1 MTAEPSEQEAH
12 LPAHKRGALGAFN
25 TRYGWPILKDSV
37 TSWLRHEGMRL
48 AASLSLYI
56 LLSLVPLLILTTAMM
71 SSVFSRPVAQQAVV
85 TEFRSLV
92 GDEGAHA
99 IQTVITHA
107 KTPNTRGLA
116 PAIGIFVLLFAA
128 SSVFGELQSALNKIW
143 EVPSKA
149 RNGLLAIV
157 RSRLLSFGMVLAIG
171 FLSLASLLASAALA
185 VLGSYFTHAL
195 TAPAWLLS
203 TLSSLV
209 SLLGTTVLIAL
220 VLRYVP
226 DIHIRWR
233 DVWEG
238 ALASAAL
245 FTVGKSLIGLH
256 LGNAAVGSAYGA
268 AGSVVVVIVWVYY
281 SAMIFYFG
289 AEFTRAR
296 ARAARRLGALVG
308 TEQGL

>member
-1 MTAEPSEQEAH
+1 MTAERSEPEAH
-12 LPAHKRGALGAFN
+12 LPAHKRGALGALN

-37 TSWLRHEGMRL
+37 TCWLRHEGMRL

-107 KTPNTRGLA
+107 KTPSTHGLA

-143 EVPSKA
+143 EVPPKA
-149 RNGLLAIV
+149 GNGLLALV
-157 RSRLLSFGMVLAIG
+157 RSRLFSFGMVLAIG
-171 FLSLASLLASAALA
+171 FLSLASLLSSAAFA
-185 VLGSYFTHAL
+185 VFGNYFTHAL

-203 TLSSLV
+203 ALSSLV
-209 SLLGTTVLIAL
+209 SFVGTTALIAL

-226 DIHIRWR
+226 DVHIHWR

-238 ALASAAL
+238 ALATAAL

-268 AGSVVVVIVWVYY
+268 AGSMVLVIVWVYY
-281 SAMIFYFG
+281 SAMIFYLG
-289 AEFTRAR
+289 AEFARAR
-296 ARAARRLGALVG
+296 ARAAGHLGAAVG
-308 TEQGL
+308 TARGP

>member
-1 MTAEPSEQEAH
+1 M
-12 LPAHKRGALGAFN
+12 
-25 TRYGWPILKDSV
+25 
-37 TSWLRHEGMRL
+37 RHEGMRL

-56 LLSLVPLLILTTAMM
+56 LLSLVPLLILTMAMM

-99 IQTVITHA
+99 IQTVITQA
-107 KTPNTRGLA
+107 KTPSTRGLA
-116 PAIGIFVLLFAA
+116 PAIGISVLLFAA
-128 SSVFGELQSALNKIW
+128 SSVFGELQSALKKIW
-143 EVPSKA
+143 ELPAKE
-149 RNGLLAIV
+149 RNGLLALV
-157 RSRLLSFGMVLAIG
+157 RSRLFSFGMVLAIG
-171 FLSLASLLASAALA
+171 FLSLASLLSSAAFA
-185 VLGSYFTHAL
+185 VFGAYFTHAL

-203 TLSSLV
+203 AVSSLV
-209 SLLGTTVLIAL
+209 SFVGTTALIAL

-226 DIHIRWR
+226 DVDIRWR

-238 ALASAAL
+238 ALATAAL
-245 FTVGKSLIGLH
+245 FTIGKSLIALH

-281 SAMIFYFG
+281 SAMIFYLG

-296 ARAARRLGALVG
+296 ARAAGRLGPLVG
-308 TEQGL
+308 TARGP